1 MLHVFQSLL
10 SCNCTHLEISF
21 TPKYPYF
28 YVNNIFMLLSAIV
41 IFIKIDF
48 FYCIYHNNT
57 KPCENK
63 IKSFQKF
70 YIYVIQSS
78 QDTCSYVQMHNTG
91 N

>member
-1 MLHVFQSLL
+1 
-10 SCNCTHLEISF
+10 
-21 TPKYPYF
+21 
-28 YVNNIFMLLSAIV
+28 MLLSAIV

-63 IKSFQKF
+63 IYNTSFQKF
-70 YIYVIQSS
+70 YIHAIQGS

>member
-1 MLHVFQSLL
+1 
-10 SCNCTHLEISF
+10 
-21 TPKYPYF
+21 
-28 YVNNIFMLLSAIV
+28 MLLSAIV

-57 KPCENK
+57 KSYENK

>member
-1 MLHVFQSLL
+1 
-10 SCNCTHLEISF
+10 
-21 TPKYPYF
+21 
-28 YVNNIFMLLSAIV
+28 MLLSAIV

-70 YIYVIQSS
+70 YIYAI
-78 QDTCSYVQMHNTG
+78 
-91 N
+91 